1 MKVRFPNIGKISP
14 EFFDRYIFPNL
25 GAKRKEVLV
34 PPQHG
39 VDTGVISIGNGK
51 VMIFT
56 TDPIYILPDYGW
68 EKAAWFSW
76 HILASD
82 ITTSGFPPAYITADF
97 NLPMEITEEEFEIV
111 WRVWNEESEKYG
123 ATVIT
128 GHTARYPG
136 CQYPMV
142 GGATFVAIGD
152 EDKFLTPKMASPGD
166 ALIITKGPAVEAVGI
181 FSNLFPNYIRENLGE
196 DVLQKGRELFY
207 KMSTVEDALTAV
219 SVGYREE
226 GVKAM
231 HDATECGV
239 LGGVYE
245 LAESSDVGVVL
256 YKDKIPVY
264 EGVIEICELF
274 GMEPYSSISEG
285 TLVIAAAN
293 DKADEILR
301 VLKGKGI
308 KSEIVGEF
316 IPKDKGKWIIEKGVQ
331 KPLEHPRVDPFW
343 SAINEALNRGL
354 S

>member
-1 MKVRFPNIGKISP
+1 MKVEFPSIGKISP

-82 ITTSGFPPAYITADF
+82 ITTSGFPPAYITVDF

-111 WRVWNEESEKYG
+111 WKVWHQESEKYG

-142 GGATFVAIGD
+142 GGATFIAIGD

-196 DVLQKGRELFY
+196 DILEKGRELFY

-231 HDATECGV
+231 HDATECGI

-245 LAESSDVGVVL
+245 MAESSDVGVVL

-285 TLVIAAAN
+285 TLIIAAAN
-293 DKADEILR
+293 DKADEVLR
-301 VLKGKGI
+301 ALREKGI